1 MTNLAEIKNLYVEY
15 EVSDIFNRKAKV
27 HAVNN
32 KAFDLGEK
40 YANDA
45 MSGKTY
51 QASCNAEGCKM
62 E

>member
-1 MTNLAEIKNLYVEY
+1 MKAIDKEALR
-15 EVSDIFNRKAKV
+15 EVMLSKVPAKV